1 MRMSSG
7 LSPRRLT
14 WKRAGDRH
22 MKITDFDIKI
32 SAENVCAF
40 LDGDKTGGLYEEIMD
55 ELEEMLPQAY
65 EKIRPTVLL
74 EFGSLEG
81 YSIEADGKPVEEALF
96 GVCSIGKEM
105 GEWSTSLFAQGDY
118 LGGMLVDAIAD
129 DYLFQMDDA
138 IQETVVA
145 ICREHGRGIAG
156 RAEAPKDLPMSI
168 QKRAW
173 EVTQAGEEGIG
184 IKESFMYD
192 PVKTVCHVYL
202 LDDNTKRYHPEH
214 DCSKCNNLTCKR
226 RNLPS
231 VNIRVVTGEKET
243 VIKGRKTDSLLK
255 TLQEHDI
262 FIPAVCGGR
271 GTCGKCSVR
280 FTYGAVEPSEE
291 DRRFFPQEKLEEGYR
306 LACRA
311 YPGRS
316 CTVIID
322 ERESSGFFVL
332 TDEGAADPSND
343 DPACGRARD
352 ESAGQKEAVQIQ
364 GDPADLSYG
373 IAVDIGTTTIA
384 MQLLELPEGRRVDV
398 FTDINRQR
406 AYGADVISR
415 IEASNAGQ
423 KEELRK
429 SICEQLL
436 TGLHRLT
443 EGRQKTVSRM
453 VVGGN
458 STMIHLL
465 MGYSCETLGV
475 YPFTPV
481 DISLTHTTSRELLG
495 TQEQDFDIMICPG
508 VSTYVGGDITAG
520 MYALDFDKR
529 EKPCVLVDLGTNGEM
544 AIGCKDRILVT
555 STAAGP
561 AFEGGNIVCGTGS
574 IPGAICKIEL
584 DGENVKL
591 ETIGNEEPR
600 GICGTGVIDAVYELK
615 KEEIMDETGLMD
627 DPYFEGGLLLSEKNG
642 GIRFYQK
649 DVRELQLAKSAVRAG
664 LETLISK
671 YGIGYEDIDHIYIA
685 GGFGYQMDV
694 RKAADI
700 GLLPGECL
708 DKISAA
714 GNTCLKG
721 TVKALTDND
730 VEERLR
736 CLADMSKEVQ
746 LSNDKEF
753 QEFYMEYMYFE

>member
-1 MRMSSG
+1 
-7 LSPRRLT
+7 
-14 WKRAGDRH
+14 

-40 LDGDKTGGLYEEIMD
+40 LDGDKTGDLYAEIMD
-55 ELEEMLPQAY
+55 ELEDMLPQAY
-65 EKIRPTVLL
+65 EKIRPVALL
-74 EFGSLEG
+74 EFGDLEG
-81 YSIEADGKPVEEALF
+81 YSIEADGKKIKEALF
-96 GVCSIGKEM
+96 GVCTIGKEM
-105 GEWSTSLFAQGDY
+105 GEWSTSLFAKGDY
-118 LGGMLVDAIAD
+118 LGGMLVDAMAD
-129 DYLFQMDDA
+129 DYLFQMDDM
-138 IQETVVA
+138 IQETVVEM
-145 ICREHGRGIAG
+145 CRKRGRGIAG

-173 EVTQAGEEGIG
+173 DVTNAGKEGIG
-184 IKESFMYD
+184 IKKSYMYD
-192 PVKTVCHVYL
+192 PVKTVCHLYL

-214 DCSKCNNLTCKR
+214 DCSKCPNVTCKR

-231 VNIRVVTGEKET
+231 VKIKVVTGDKET
-243 VIKGRKTDSLLK
+243 IIKGRKTDSLLK

-280 FTYGAVEPSEE
+280 FAGGAVEPSEE
-291 DRRFFPQEKLEEGYR
+291 DRKFFPADKLAEGYR
-306 LACRA
+306 LACKA
-311 YPGRS
+311 YPGRG

-332 TDEGAADPSND
+332 TDEGTADLASEQTEASAEEGRICPDQKHGAALPEN
-343 DPACGRARD
+343 
-352 ESAGQKEAVQIQ
+352 
-364 GDPADLSYG
+364 PADSSYG

-384 MQLLELPEGRRVDV
+384 MQLLELPEGRPVDV
-398 FTDINRQR
+398 YTDINRQR

-415 IEASNAGQ
+415 IEASNAGK
-423 KEELRK
+423 KEELKR
-429 SICEQLL
+429 SIREQLM
-436 TGLHRLT
+436 TGLHKLT
-443 EGRQKTVSRM
+443 DGREKKVSRM
-453 VVGGN
+453 VIGGN

-465 MGYSCETLGV
+465 MGYSCETLGI

-481 DISLTHTTSRELLG
+481 DISLTHTTSRELFG
-495 TQEQDFDIMICPG
+495 EQEPDFEVMICPG

-544 AIGCKDRILVT
+544 AIGCKDRVMVT

-574 IPGAICKIEL
+574 IPGAICKVEL

-627 DPYFEGGLLLSEKNG
+627 NPYFEDGLLLSEKNG

-671 YGIGYEDIDHIYIA
+671 YGITYEEIGHIYIA

-700 GLLPGECL
+700 GLLPEECL

-721 TVKALTDND
+721 TVKALTDQD
-730 VEERLR
+730 ADERLKYLSG
-736 CLADMSKEVQ
+736 LASEVQ

>member
-1 MRMSSG
+1 
-7 LSPRRLT
+7 
-14 WKRAGDRH
+14 
-22 MKITDFDIKI
+22 MKITDFDIRI

-40 LDGDKTGGLYEEIMD
+40 LDGDKTGDLYGEIME

-65 EKIRPTVLL
+65 EKIKPVALL
-74 EFGSLEG
+74 EFGDLEG
-81 YSIEADGKPVEEALF
+81 YSIEADGKEIMEALY
-96 GVCSIGKEM
+96 GVCTVGREL
-105 GEWSTSLFAQGDY
+105 GEWSTRLFAEGDY
-118 LGGMLVDAIAD
+118 LGGMLADAIAD

-145 ICREHGRGIAG
+145 MCKERGRGIAG
-156 RAEAPKDLPMSI
+156 RAEAHQDLPMSI
-168 QKRAW
+168 QKKAW
-173 EVTQAGEEGIG
+173 DVTHAEEERIG
-184 IKESFMYD
+184 IKPSYMYD

-231 VNIRVVTGEKET
+231 VNIRVITGAKET
-243 VIKGRKTDSLLK
+243 VIKGRKADPLLR

-280 FTYGAVEPSEE
+280 FTYGASEPSEE
-291 DRRFFPQEKLEEGYR
+291 DRKFFSREKLEEGYR
-306 LACRA
+306 LACKA
-311 YPGRS
+311 YPARA
-316 CTVIID
+316 CTVVVD

-332 TDEGAADPSND
+332 TDAETTDPMDNTTRGSSHTAGAAKT
-343 DPACGRARD
+343 GRRCTD
-352 ESAGQKEAVQIQ
+352 QEKDVHQIREN
-364 GDPADLSYG
+364 PADVSYG

-384 MQLLELPEGRRVDV
+384 MQLLELPERRTADV

-429 SICEQLL
+429 SICEQLAAGFHKL
-436 TGLHRLT
+436 TD
-443 EGRQKTVSRM
+443 GRERKVSRM
-453 VVGGN
+453 VIGGN

-475 YPFTPV
+475 YPFTPI
-481 DISLTHTTSRELLG
+481 DISLTHTTCRELLG
-495 TQEQDFDIMICPG
+495 MQDQEFDIMICPG

-529 EKPCVLVDLGTNGEM
+529 ENPCVLVDLGTNGEM
-544 AIGCKDRILVT
+544 AIGCKDRIMVT

-574 IPGAICKIEL
+574 IPGAVCKVEL
-584 DGENVKL
+584 DGNKVKL
-591 ETIGNEEPR
+591 ETIGNEEPC
-600 GICGTGVIDAVYELK
+600 GICGTGVIDTVYELK
-615 KEEIMDETGLMD
+615 KEEIMDETGRME
-627 DPYFEGGLLLSEKNG
+627 DPYFEDGLLLSEKNG

-671 YGIGYEDIDHIYIA
+671 YGSTYDDIEHIYIA

-700 GLLPGECL
+700 GLLPAECL

-721 TVKALTDND
+721 TVKALTDKD
-730 VEERLR
+730 AEERLR
-736 CLADMSKEVQ
+736 GLADMSKEIQ